1 MTATD
6 VPSIA
11 DLAAGFEASGWSMAS
26 DLGDR
31 PRVEW
36 QSTENLLGDPRF
48 QRGLGRKSHHLI
60 RRIAQNFQWCLFGII
75 ICTDNGD
82 GTFMVI
88 DGQHRAI
95 AATLHGSVRSVPV
108 FVTDAET
115 LHEQARAFLDIN
127 RHRVKLNAL
136 QIHKARRTA
145 GDPDAAAIARI
156 CDETGITIP
165 GNVVSWSNIKPL
177 HALCIGTLYNVRRM
191 YGDDVLRRSLKV
203 CAAAWPD
210 SAGDIIA
217 VVVGATASAI
227 NEGDTD
233 DTDIVAILRTRTGDE
248 WKERARAQ
256 ARADGTTMAKA
267 LHSFLV
273 QACAPKA
280 KGRKQ

>member
-1 MTATD
+1 MT
-6 VPSIA
+6 VPSVT
-11 DLAAGFEASGWSMAS
+11 DLAGGFDTGGWSMAS

-36 QSTENLLGDPRF
+36 QSTDNLLVDPRF
-48 QRGLGRKSHHLI
+48 QRDLGRKSQHLI
-60 RRIAQNFQWCLFGII
+60 RRIAQNFQWCLFGVI

-82 GTFMVI
+82 GTFIVI

-95 AATLHGSVRSVPV
+95 AATLHGSVRAVPV

-115 LHEQARAFLDIN
+115 LQEQATAFLGIN

-136 QIHKARRTA
+136 QMHKARRTA
-145 GDPDAAAIARI
+145 GDPDATAIARI
-156 CDETGITIP
+156 CDETGISIP
-165 GNVVSWSNIKPL
+165 GNVVSWANIKPL
-177 HALCIGTLYNVRRM
+177 QALCIGTLYNVRRM

-210 SAGDIIA
+210 TAGDIIA
-217 VVVGATASAI
+217 VVVAATAGAI

-233 DTDIVAILRTRTGDE
+233 ETDIAAFLRTRTGDE

-267 LHSFLV
+267 LHAFLV

-280 KGRKQ
+280 KGSKQ